1 MLVPDS
7 LTEELANE
15 ILRLLPEG
23 KDVPAQVFLIGPV
36 SVTVE
41 QQVRSL
47 GLSTVRIGNQNS
59 YETSVAVS
67 S

>member
-7 LTEELANE
+7 LTEELAIE
-15 ILRLLPEG
+15 ILRLHPGG

-41 QQVRSL
+41 QQVRNL
-47 GLSTVRIGNQNS
+47 GLSTVRIGNQNP